1 MLGGPGS
8 YRAIRRFGVE
18 QKGSIRP
25 VDNCT
30 ENGLNLV
37 TGSRDKVTLIRPDS
51 PARVC
56 ACYAREQM
64 EWQEDLLRRGR
75 WEADHGTAVQG
86 VPDPY
91 IHGNDDVKKA
101 FRRIPNAAVGL
112 MVVAVLNP
120 DTMRAEFFIL
130 PSFVFGSI
138 SAVMSWNRI
147 PAAYT
152 HFARR
157 VLAVPSTAYVDDFQ
171 VGGPVYDQV
180 SSQAAQS
187 ELLDVIGLGFDAAK
201 HESGVQV
208 SVNLGVESD
217 FRLVHSEMPAVLL
230 GVTDERKTK
239 LAAVVTEILRAGVI
253 THATALRL
261 YGKARWTVSSYKQR
275 EILG

>member
-1 MLGGPGS
+1 
-8 YRAIRRFGVE
+8 
-18 QKGSIRP
+18 
-25 VDNCT
+25 
-30 ENGLNLV
+30 
-37 TGSRDKVTLIRPDS
+37 
-51 PARVC
+51 
-56 ACYAREQM
+56 
-64 EWQEDLLRRGR
+64 
-75 WEADHGTAVQG
+75 
-86 VPDPY
+86 
-91 IHGNDDVKKA
+91 
-101 FRRIPNAAVGL
+101 
-112 MVVAVLNP
+112 
-120 DTMRAEFFIL
+120 MRAEFFIL